1 MFYKRINGEKNWNYL
16 CTGSILLHWYYI
28 DFIFTVYVI
37 NFFEKKVSLSLYRG
51 YCNSLLK
58 QNSGF
63 FFKMFAKCSD
73 YFKQRTF

>member
-1 MFYKRINGEKNWNYL
+1 MGKKIETICVQDLF
-16 CTGSILLHWYYI
+16 YYI
-28 DFIFTVYVI
+28 DIILISYLLYMSLIFLKK
-37 NFFEKKVSLSLYRG
+37 KKVSQSLYRG

-63 FFKMFAKCSD
+63 FFKMFAKCFD